1 MRKPILTIAAMGI
14 LVVLGSALLIYGQKR
29 EFDGGRAGG
38 PPPPRGMER
47 PMGFPPEVMEKLDLT
62 ADQKAAIESIRANE
76 RQSNS
81 ENFTTVRNADEQ
93 IRAMIDGGTFSIDA
107 ARPIVKARA
116 SAQAEIDLV
125 RLANEAA
132 IRSMRSRRKAR
143 LKLVAS
149 VRLKDGR
156 EAARLEG
163 RFVALGAVG

>member
-1 MRKPILTIAAMGI
+1 
-14 LVVLGSALLIYGQKR
+14 
-29 EFDGGRAGG
+29 
-38 PPPPRGMER
+38 
-47 PMGFPPEVMEKLDLT
+47 MGFPPEVMEKLDLT

-132 IRSMRSRRKAR
+132 IRSILTTDQRAKLDSMARRPPTPP
-143 LKLVAS
+143 
-149 VRLKDGR
+149 
-156 EAARLEG
+156 
-163 RFVALGAVG
+163 VGGPRPPVE